1 MGRERARQRQYFHFC
16 LALLIWLSGCSLW
29 QESTRQ
35 RDLRAAVQTGNRL
48 LAEGN
53 FDGSLSAFEG
63 VAAAARNEPPGD
75 AAVYKSGL
83 IYAHP
88 DNPKRDLHKAHE
100 KFAHLLSAYP
110 ASPWVE
116 QARVWVELLKES
128 EEWKREAEQSRKA
141 VERWQ
146 LELEKN
152 RLALEKSRQEVERSR
167 LELDRAKQ
175 EMEKTKQLIEKS
187 KQVDIEIDQKRRDR
201 VR

>member
-100 KFAHLLSAYP
+100 KFSHLLSAYP
-110 ASPWVE
+110 ARPWVE

-128 EEWKREAEQSRKA
+128 EEWKREAEQSRKE
-141 VERWQ
+141 VEKWQ

-152 RLALEKSRQEVERSR
+152 RAPVTTANFLRYV
-167 LELDRAKQ
+167 
-175 EMEKTKQLIEKS
+175 
-187 KQVDIEIDQKRRDR
+187 DQKRFDGSNFYRAMKLGEGFGLIQAGA
-201 VR
+201 